1 MTEYTIIFEANGGVG
16 NPPASVQYEEG
27 ATVTLPTEIELTKEG
42 FVFGGWAE
50 SDDGKVPVD
59 EPYLMPGKETTLYA
73 IWNIIEKY
81 TLSYDIQGGVGEV
94 PAGGEYAEGQVVGLD
109 DGTGLTKE
117 GFEFG
122 GWAETEGGDAIIGDF
137 EMPGANTVLYAV
149 WVEEDGDNGEGEGEE
164 EGGQPEE
171 MTFDEFIAEC
181 DRIIGLCRDL
191 KDARDYDKG
200 IQARQVVKETS
211 QDKIMGLR
219 EDKVV
224 KIRNYGFD
232 L

>member
-1 MTEYTIIFEANGGVG
+1 MGYATGRYNAGNFPILIVPHRYRGIDMTEYTIIFEANGGVG

-59 EPYLMPGKETTLYA
+59 EPYLMPDKETTLYA
-73 IWNIIEKY
+73 IW
-81 TLSYDIQGGVGEV
+81 
-94 PAGGEYAEGQVVGLD
+94 VV
-109 DGTGLTKE
+109 K
-117 GFEFG
+117 
-122 GWAETEGGDAIIGDF
+122 
-137 EMPGANTVLYAV
+137 
-149 WVEEDGDNGEGEGEE
+149 EEDGEE

>member
-1 MTEYTIIFEANGGVG
+1 MVEYTLIFEANGGVG
-16 NPPASVQYEEG
+16 DPPASVQYEEG
-27 ATVTLPTEIELTKEG
+27 ATVTLPTEIE
-42 FVFGGWAE
+42 
-50 SDDGKVPVD
+50 
-59 EPYLMPGKETTLYA
+59 
-73 IWNIIEKY
+73 
-81 TLSYDIQGGVGEV
+81 
-94 PAGGEYAEGQVVGLD
+94 
-109 DGTGLTKE
+109 LTKE

-171 MTFDEFIAEC
+171 MTFEEFKEEC

-191 KDARDYDKG
+191 KDARDYEFG
-200 IQARQVVKETS
+200 IVARQIVKETA
-211 QDKIMGLR
+211 QDKLMGIR
-219 EDKVV
+219 KNGVV

-232 L
+232 I